1 MIKTSTLLTIQKDCL
16 ASGFD
21 VKVRDIAY
29 VLLCK
34 QFSDDEVAYKCLFPD
49 DDKFKEYDDSA
60 SISFLRQYFLMN
72 SDVIYGRVDEDGD
85 RVKTIGEDD
94 ITFEENRRGL
104 VKLLKDTEEAL
115 DDHMIEPK
123 DAYKIMADIRLKL
136 NNHFDVK
143 EDVKDHVVIVEQK
156 YNSVCGFCHHEI
168 AIPTKEELMKQ
179 YNLIEK

>member
-16 ASGFD
+16 SAGFE

-29 VLLCK
+29 ILLCK
-34 QFSDDEVAYKCLFPD
+34 QFSDDEVAYKCLFPND
-49 DDKFKEYDDSA
+49 DNFKEYDESA
-60 SISFLRQYFLMN
+60 PITYLRNYFTLN
-72 SDVIYGRVDEDGD
+72 SDVVYGRVDADGD
-85 RVKTIGEDD
+85 RIRGEEDE

-104 VKLLKDTEEAL
+104 IQLLKDTQEAL

-143 EDVKDHVVIVEQK
+143 EDVKDHVVIVNQK
-156 YNSVCGFCHHEI
+156 FNSTCDYCKHEI
-168 AIPTKEELMKQ
+168 YIPTKEDLMKQ